1 MNLQLEANKI
11 KNICETKQGNERI
24 IELCKI
30 IKEIHTKGKHVG
42 YEKAI
47 KEVDIRVQNALD
59 MKDEY
64 IS

>member
-1 MNLQLEANKI
+1 MNLNFEANKI
-11 KNICETKQGNERI
+11 KDICETKQGNERI

-42 YEKAI
+42 YETAV
-47 KEVDIRVQNALD
+47 KEIDLRVKNALD

>member
-1 MNLQLEANKI
+1 MNLQFEANKI
-11 KNICETKQGNERI
+11 KDICETKQGNERI

-42 YEKAI
+42 YETAI
-47 KEVDIRVQNALD
+47 KEIEYEARLEVDTV
-59 MKDEY
+59 DEY